1 MNGVRMHFKLRTSI
15 DRVILALA
23 RNLFPDATYLMTTMK
38 STCAVFYL
46 SPFHEHIRITNILK
60 AHEKLT
66 GKGNFS
72 KNVENSD
79 FKKVKSL
86 I

>member
-1 MNGVRMHFKLRTSI
+1 MNDARVHIKLRTSI

-38 STCAVFYL
+38 STCAVSKCL
-46 SPFHEHIRITNILK
+46 QITIFFK
-60 AHEKLT
+60 AHEKIT
-66 GKGNFS
+66 GEGNFS
-72 KNVENSD
+72 KNVENFD
-79 FKKVKSL
+79 FKKVKTL